1 MKTAAPDGA
10 PSGASL
16 GYALV
21 GGAAASWGLWPLVL
35 REAERFGEVDAS
47 LWSAALMAVM
57 TVATLPSLV
66 GCSLQATPRRVL
78 GTVALL
84 GVTDAANA
92 WLFFQAYRTT
102 TVALAVTTHYLAPIL
117 VALFAPIVN
126 GEERH
131 PRAAVAAVA
140 AFAGLLLVLDPF
152 ATTLDR
158 TAIVG
163 SLFGAASAFAY
174 AANVFLNRRIGGAL
188 TGPQVMA
195 LHGFV
200 ATPLLV
206 ALTPVAAWS
215 STAPGTYGVL
225 TLAGV
230 TIGAASGVA
239 FIRGLRLI
247 PTAHSAVLT
256 FLEPIVALALGVLVL
271 GQPLEPRAILGACA
285 ILGAGAFVVAPS
297 RGEGA

>member
-1 MKTAAPDGA
+1 VKHAS

-35 REAERFGEVDAS
+35 REAARFGEVDAS

-78 GTVALL
+78 GYVALL

-117 VALFAPIVN
+117 VALFAPVVN
-126 GEERH
+126 GEARH
-131 PRAAVAAVA
+131 PRASVAAVA
-140 AFAGLLLVLDPF
+140 AFAGLLLVLNPF

-163 SLFGAASAFAY
+163 SCFGAASAVAY
-174 AANVFLNRRIGGAL
+174 AANVFLNRRIGEAF

-215 STAPGTYGVL
+215 TTAPGTYGVL

-285 ILGAGAFVVAPS
+285 ILGAGAFVIAPS

>member
-1 MKTAAPDGA
+1 MKHAS

-35 REAERFGEVDAS
+35 REAARFGEVDAS

-57 TVATLPSLV
+57 TLATLPSLI

-131 PRAAVAAVA
+131 PRAAIAAVA
-140 AFAGLLLVLDPF
+140 AFAGLLLVLNPF

-158 TAIVG
+158 AAIVG

-174 AANVFLNRRIGGAL
+174 AGNVFLNRRIGEAL

-206 ALTPVAAWS
+206 ALTPVAAWTT
-215 STAPGTYGVL
+215 TAPGTYGVL
-225 TLAGV
+225 TAAGI

-247 PTAHSAVLT
+247 PTAHGAVLT
-256 FLEPIVALALGVLVL
+256 FLEPIVALALGVLAL